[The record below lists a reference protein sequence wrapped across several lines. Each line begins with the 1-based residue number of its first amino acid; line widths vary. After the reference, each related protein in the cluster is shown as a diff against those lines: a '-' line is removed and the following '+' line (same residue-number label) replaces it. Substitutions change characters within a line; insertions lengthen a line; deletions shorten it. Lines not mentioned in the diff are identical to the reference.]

1 MSVIELR
8 QYTLHAGRR
17 DELIELFEREFV
29 ESQEACGIEL
39 VGTFRDVSDPERF
52 VWLRRFPDMVARAAS
67 LEAFYDGAVWR
78 EHRTAANATMV
89 DSDDVLLLRPVSDR
103 FDVARKRRTASAE
116 AGPRGSALAL
126 SIADVSG
133 WDEDAVTAAFE
144 SDVAP
149 ALVAAGFS
157 LVAGWVTAHDRT
169 PSRGFR
175 SARMPMSW
183 CGSAQE
189 PVRCKTYPSRVCRGR
204 SRLVACFQRLAR
216 CCSRTRR
223 GVAKPMRLRL

>member
-116 AGPRGSALAL
+116 AGPRGSALVL

-157 LVAGWVTAHDRT
+157 LVAGWVTAHEPNTFPRLPIREDADVLVWL
-169 PSRGFR
+169 
-175 SARMPMSW
+175 SAGAGEMQDVPITGLPR
-183 CGSAQE
+183 
-189 PVRCKTYPSRVCRGR
+189 PVE
-204 SRLVACFQRLAR
+204 
-216 CCSRTRR
+216 TRR
-223 GVAKPMRLRL
+223 LFPTARSLLFADPARSG